1 MESQKYSIQMEKK
14 KERETENSETNR
26 QHTTIVVKPSLYRLT
41 HQLNYHFNIK
51 QQILSHMQKTF
62 ILFINHLKE
71 LCEIKPNN
79 LEMNQN
85 KI

>member
-1 MESQKYSIQMEKK
+1 MESKNTQYKWRKRRKEKQK
-14 KERETENSETNR
+14 TDETNR
-26 QHTTIVVKPSLYRLT
+26 QHTTIVVKPSLYWLT

-71 LCEIKPNN
+71 LFEIKPNN